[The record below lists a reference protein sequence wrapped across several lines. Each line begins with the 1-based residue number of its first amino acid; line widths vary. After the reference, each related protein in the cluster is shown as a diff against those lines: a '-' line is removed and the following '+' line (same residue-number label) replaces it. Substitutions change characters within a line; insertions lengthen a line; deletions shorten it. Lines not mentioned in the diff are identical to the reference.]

1 VGGERVQIRYYARLV
16 FVCPRRRSMSDRSA
30 SSRFFPSLP
39 AFSVSALRT
48 WLRSFRPG
56 RMRINGRERLRIVL
70 GALAG
75 VLLAAWASR
84 TMAGEL
90 GAAAWMVAPLGAS
103 AVLVFAVPA
112 SPLAQPWS
120 VIGGNTLS
128 ALVGIACVNL
138 VGDPVLAAGLAVGGA
153 IVVMLSLRCLHPPG
167 GAAALT
173 AVLAQA
179 VDYRFALFPV
189 LTNSALL
196 IMVGLAYNSLTGRRY
211 PHAQAKP
218 VPGSGSRFTA
228 ADLDAALAHYNQV
241 LDISPDDLESLL
253 HQAEAAAY
261 RRSLGELRCRDIMTR
276 EPFSAA
282 QDMSLKE
289 AWALMRQHRIKALP
303 VVDRAR
309 GVVGIV
315 TVADFMRQLE
325 MDRPEGWGGR
335 LRALVG
341 FAPAGGGRPR
351 IISQIM
357 TRQVRVVSASRYVI
371 ELIPMFADGGHHHI
385 PVIDEERTLAGI
397 ITQTDLVKA
406 LSRAIGA
413 GREA

>member
-1 VGGERVQIRYYARLV
+1 
-16 FVCPRRRSMSDRSA
+16 MSDRSP
-30 SSRFFPSLP
+30 SSR
-39 AFSVSALRT
+39 VSAPRPGFSIATLRA
-48 WLRSFRPG
+48 WLASFRPG

-84 TMAGEL
+84 MAAGGL
-90 GAAAWMVAPLGAS
+90 GSAAWMVAPLGAS
-103 AVLVFAVPA
+103 AVLVFALPA

-120 VIGGNTLS
+120 VVGGNTLS
-128 ALVGIACVNL
+128 ALVGIICVN
-138 VGDPVLAAGLAVGGA
+138 VIGDPVLAAALAVGGA

-179 VDYRFALFPV
+179 ADYRYALFPV
-189 LTNSALL
+189 LANSVLL
-196 IMVGLAYNSLTGRRY
+196 IMAGLAYNSLTGRRY

-218 VPGSGSRFTA
+218 VPGPRSRFTA

-241 LDISPDDLESLL
+241 LDVSPDDLENLL
-253 HQAEAAAY
+253 HHAEMAAY

-276 EPFSAA
+276 TPLSAV
-282 QDMSLKE
+282 QDMPLKE

-303 VVDRAR
+303 VIDQAR

-341 FAPAGGGRPR
+341 LAPGAGGRPR
-351 IISQIM
+351 VISQIM
-357 TRQVRVVSASRYVI
+357 TRHVRVVSASRYVI
-371 ELIPMFADGGHHHI
+371 ELIPLFADGGHHHI